1 MNDFPKR
8 KPNRLKGYDYS
19 SNGVYFITICT
30 DNRKC
35 ILSEIV
41 GADTI
46 RPCINRLTEYGEIV
60 KNSIE
65 NISKKYKNCLVD
77 YYVIMPNH
85 IHLLISINNH
95 SGRMIS
101 APTVIGQLKRYVS
114 KECSFPIWQKGFYD
128 HIIRDEE
135 DYINKAEYII
145 NNPLKWNEDELYC
158 K

>member
-1 MNDFPKR
+1 M
-8 KPNRLKGYDYS
+8 
-19 SNGVYFITICT
+19 
-30 DNRKC
+30 
-35 ILSEIV
+35 
-41 GADTI
+41 
-46 RPCINRLTEYGEIV
+46 
-60 KNSIE
+60 
-65 NISKKYKNCLVD
+65 VD

-114 KECSFPIWQKGFYD
+114 KECGFPIWQKGFYD

>member
-46 RPCINRLTEYGEIV
+46 RPCINRLTEYGEI
-60 KNSIE
+60 
-65 NISKKYKNCLVD
+65 LF
-77 YYVIMPNH
+77 
-85 IHLLISINNH
+85 
-95 SGRMIS
+95 G
-101 APTVIGQLKRYVS
+101 
-114 KECSFPIWQKGFYD
+114 
-128 HIIRDEE
+128 
-135 DYINKAEYII
+135 
-145 NNPLKWNEDELYC
+145 
-158 K
+158 